1 MKNITAKLFVCCILI
16 FSSDGFTQTE
26 KPLAGQLICK
36 DASLQGITILN
47 LVTEKEAISNI
58 DGKFFITVKPDDLI
72 IIQHNNFEYVRKII
86 DENDIKNGNITIYLT
101 KKIEQLDEV
110 KIVNYININAID
122 LNILQKEP
130 KKYTTAERR
139 LRTAEKFKWY
149 SPLLIPLGGMSVDGL
164 LNAINGRTKMLK
176 KHVAF
181 EKIQLRTAKLA
192 DMFPAE
198 YYIHTL
204 KIPEDKIKAF
214 QNYASEEPSL
224 QEPLKLK
231 NKFLVSFALIKI
243 AETFNNLQKI

>member
-1 MKNITAKLFVCCILI
+1 M
-16 FSSDGFTQTE
+16 FSSVAFAQADKT
-26 KPLAGQLICK
+26 LSGQLICK

-47 LVTEKEAISNI
+47 LVTEKEAISNFE
-58 DGKFFITVKPDDLI
+58 GKFSLGVKPDDLL
-72 IIQHNNFEYVRKII
+72 IIQHNNFEYVRRII
-86 DENDIKNGNITIYLT
+86 DENDIKNGSISIYLT

-110 KIVNYININAID
+110 KIVNYININAVD

-164 LNAINGRTKMLK
+164 LNAINGRTKILK

-181 EKIQLRTAKLA
+181 EKIQLRSAKLS
-192 DMFPAE
+192 DMFTDE

-204 KIPEDKIKAF
+204 NIPEDKIKAF

-224 QEPLKLK
+224 VEPLRLK
-231 NKFLVSFALIKI
+231 NKFLVSFTLIKI
-243 AETFNNLQKI
+243 AETFNNLQKISKLKV